1 MIAETDIEMAKHNKL
16 DLLENPNRP
25 GPDYYKDCIKFN
37 WVSALVKNHKAH
49 IVKKGEDYT
58 YYTLTDEDIAWQA
71 KMKAL
76 QNATFLQVGAAAA
89 VGTGVLVSVI

>member
-1 MIAETDIEMAKHNKL
+1 MLIAETDIEMAKWNKL
-16 DLLENPNRP
+16 NLLENPNRP

-37 WVSALVKNHKAH
+37 WVSAMVKSHKKH
-49 IVKKGEDYT
+49 IASKGEDYE

-76 QNATFLQVGAAAA
+76 QNALYLQVGVAA
-89 VGTGVLVSVI
+89 VGAGVLISVI